1 MPLLLLGGAEETT
14 DETTV
19 GAYAVSADPTTG
31 NALPDGGLLAPLVRS
46 LLPQA
51 FNPPGDTPTLDAI
64 GDAYDQGWEQAR
76 GLVTGAL
83 PAAHRWASAV
93 GPDLDNQ
100 GALVGVPRLAG
111 EGDEAYRPRIP
122 ATVNNRNVATRPGMV
137 AWLQQV
143 APGIPVTVTPYDV
156 PPGATITFVG
166 IPPQGE
172 ALVPLIRARKP
183 FGLPITIAVRTGD
196 VFGRLGTWRLGSGTL
211 NGGHS
216 YITLYQSPTPTPG
229 IGRLGEWRLGT
240 VRL

>member
-14 DETTV
+14 DATASGV
-19 GAYAVSADPTTG
+19 YPVSADQATG

-51 FNPPGDTPTLDAI
+51 FNPPGDTPTLEAI

-122 ATVNNRNVATRPGMV
+122 ATVNNRNVATRPGMIG
-137 AWLQQV
+137 WLQQL
-143 APGIPVTVTPYDV
+143 APGIPVIITPYDV
-156 PPGATITFVG
+156 PPGAIITFMGVL
-166 IPPQGE
+166 PQGE

-183 FGLPITIAVRTGD
+183 FGLPITIVIRTAN
-196 VFGRLGTWRLGSGTL
+196 VFGRVGTF
-211 NGGHS
+211 
-216 YITLYQSPTPTPG
+216 
-229 IGRLGEWRLGT
+229 RLGT
-240 VRL
+240 GALGGNHSYQTIYTSPAPTVSNTRLGAFRLGTQRI